1 MWRAGAAALILAVA
15 PATAAPPDIF
25 IAPTGALTHGA
36 PVLLRIGF
44 GDFPTLDH
52 GARPGQVAQVRAR
65 AAGTPLSAMLPA
77 NPASPTVT
85 LDWPDS
91 TPPHQ
96 NGVVMAVDLGP
107 ILIEIGA
114 DQIDAWLDEIG
125 AGPDVAASVWAAIA
139 HDGTLR
145 VTETRYLKLMSCVAA
160 CDGLAPERPSG
171 SRLEFV
177 AADEAW
183 RLLEDG
189 QPRIAHAVFVTTA
202 AQGRRRLTT
211 DRQGRVLLLADT
223 TGPVLLSAVV
233 LTPPTTPGGHFTSE
247 QAALTIDA
255 SVR

>member
-1 MWRAGAAALILAVA
+1 MRRAGVAVLILAAA
-15 PATAAPPDIF
+15 PAAAAPPDIF

-36 PVLLRIGF
+36 PVLLRIGS

-52 GARPGQVAQVRAR
+52 GLRPGQVAKVRAR
-65 AAGTPLSAMLPA
+65 AAETPLSATLAA
-77 NPASPTVT
+77 NATSPTVT

-96 NGVVMAVDLGP
+96 NGVVVAVDLGP
-107 ILIEIGA
+107 TLIEIGA
-114 DQIDAWLDEIG
+114 DQLDTWLNEIG
-125 AGPDVAASVWAAIA
+125 AAPEVAATVRVAVAR
-139 HDGTLR
+139 DGTLR
-145 VTETRYLKLMSCVAA
+145 VTETRHLKLMSCIAA

-171 SRLEFV
+171 SRLEFM
-177 AADEAW
+177 ASDEAW

-211 DRQGRVLLLADT
+211 DRQGRVLLPADT

-233 LTPPTTPGGHFTSE
+233 LTPPITPDGRFTSE
-247 QAALTIDA
+247 QATLTIDA

>member
-1 MWRAGAAALILAVA
+1 MWRAGVAALILAAA
-15 PATAAPPDIF
+15 PAAAAPPDIF

-36 PVLLRIGF
+36 PVLLRIGS
-44 GDFPTLDH
+44 GDFPTLDQ
-52 GARPGQVAQVRAR
+52 GVRPGQVAQVRAR
-65 AAGTPLSAMLPA
+65 AAGTSLSATLPA
-77 NPASPTVT
+77 NEASPTVT
-85 LDWPDS
+85 LDWPET

-96 NGVVMAVDLGP
+96 NGVVVAVDLGP
-107 ILIEIGA
+107 ALTDIEA
-114 DQIDAWLDEIG
+114 DKIDAWLDEIG
-125 AGPDVAASVWAAIA
+125 AAPDVVATAQTAIA

-145 VTETRYLKLMSCVAA
+145 VTETRHLKLMSCVAA

-177 AADEAW
+177 ASDEAW

-211 DRQGRVLLLADT
+211 DRQGRVLLPADT
-223 TGPVLLSAVV
+223 TGPALLSTVV
-233 LTPPTTPGGHFTSE
+233 LTPPTTPGGRFTSE
-247 QAALTIDA
+247 QATLTIDT